1 MTIDLTPFLGG
12 HGPKYLSIARALA
25 EAVRHGV
32 LSPGMRL
39 PTHRELAETLLGG
52 GLGPYGFLF
61 AYIVGIL
68 AKVDE
73 AASETGLVFQAKMR
87 HVSLSMKR

>member
-39 PTHRELAETLLGG
+39 PTHRELAETLGVSVQTVSR
-52 GLGPYGFLF
+52 
-61 AYIVGIL
+61 AYEQ
-68 AKVDE
+68 AEK
-73 AASETGLVFQAKMR
+73 SGLVQAL
-87 HVSLSMKR
+87 SLIHI